1 MGEFQ
6 YPWQRLLEDAIDET
20 DLQKL
25 PEKLAA
31 AEGAIFLRCQQ
42 LTDSH
47 NHHEESEALN
57 SDVFKKYSQMKLA
70 MKREALEQINRRANE
85 MTFDEAPAAPVYGG
99 FGTVLVQ

>member
-6 YPWQRLLEDAIDET
+6 YPWQRLLQDAIDET

-31 AEGAIFLRCQQ
+31 AEGAIFLRWQQ

-47 NHHEESEALN
+47 NHYNESEALRLASEELLKLQTQRLKWPLPDGIVSGG
-57 SDVFKKYSQMKLA
+57 SDCT
-70 MKREALEQINRRANE
+70 E
-85 MTFDEAPAAPVYGG
+85 
-99 FGTVLVQ
+99 